1 MHVQHHT
8 LPANSAA
15 QEYSLQSL
23 HFGSQRSG
31 KKTYIQASLHADE
44 IPGMLVAQYLR
55 QQLLELEQAG
65 EIHGEIVLLPVANP
79 IGLAQFMQGQP
90 FGRFDFS
97 TGINFNRGFCNLVPQ
112 LKEKL
117 AGQLSNNALYNIRK
131 VRQTSLELLAEWKA
145 VSATEVLKKTL
156 QTLAIDADIVLDLH
170 CDNEAV
176 LHLYTGTPLASQV
189 QPLSSLMGASALL
202 LARDSG
208 GDPFDE
214 TCGRIWW
221 ELAEHFG
228 KEVILPMACTAVT
241 VELRSQVDVTH
252 NYAQQDATALIHYLR
267 HMGHIAGEPI
277 ALPLPL
283 CDATPLAGVEPIQAP
298 HAGILVF
305 HKQPGDE
312 IIQGEPIVD
321 VIDPVTGEKATVC
334 ASIGGK
340 LFARTAFRYAQRGMD
355 LAKIAGNVAFR
366 RGSLLSM

>member
-1 MHVQHHT
+1 MQVQQHP
-8 LPANSAA
+8 LPANSAG

-23 HFGSQRSG
+23 HFGSRRSG

-55 QQLLELEQAG
+55 QQLLALEQAG
-65 EIHGEIVLLPVANP
+65 DIHGEIVLLPVANP
-79 IGLAQFMQGQP
+79 IGLAQFLQGQP

-97 TGINFNRGFCNLVPQ
+97 TGINFNRNYRNLVPQ

-117 AGQLSNNALYNIRK
+117 AGQLSNNALFNIRK
-131 VRQTSLELLAEWKA
+131 VRETCIELLGQWQPLT
-145 VSATEVLKKTL
+145 STEVLKKTL

-189 QPLSSLMGASALL
+189 QPLANFMGVSALL

-228 KEVILPMACTAVT
+228 KDVALPLACTAIT

-252 NYAQQDATALIHYLR
+252 NYAKQDATALIHYLR

-277 ALPLPL
+277 AMPEAQ
-283 CDATPLAGVEPIQAP
+283 CEATPLEGVEPLHAP
-298 HAGILVF
+298 SAGILVF
-305 HKQPGDE
+305 RKNVGEHVTK
-312 IIQGEPIVD
+312 GEPIVD
-321 VIDPVTGEKATVC
+321 VLDPVSGELVTVH
-334 ASIGGK
+334 ASIAGI
-340 LFARTAFRYAQRGMD
+340 LFARTAFRYAQRGAD
-355 LAKIAGNVAFR
+355 LAKIAGSVAYR
-366 RGSLLSM
+366 CGNLLSM